1 MLDREPGRDIVDTA
15 LVIASRRHAPV
26 VEHHASRRRVGGR
39 DDGDRGQRAILDI
52 AGQTLEVD
60 QRRDGLRL
68 RAGVQQARRAG
79 TPMPSNSSPVQQH
92 TGELA
97 R

>member
-1 MLDREPGRDIVDTA
+1 
-15 LVIASRRHAPV
+15 
-26 VEHHASRRRVGGR
+26 VEHHASRGRVRGR

-52 AGQTLEVD
+52 AGQPLEVD

-79 TPMPSNSSPVQQH
+79 NTNAQQLEPVQQH
-92 TGELA
+92 TGEFA